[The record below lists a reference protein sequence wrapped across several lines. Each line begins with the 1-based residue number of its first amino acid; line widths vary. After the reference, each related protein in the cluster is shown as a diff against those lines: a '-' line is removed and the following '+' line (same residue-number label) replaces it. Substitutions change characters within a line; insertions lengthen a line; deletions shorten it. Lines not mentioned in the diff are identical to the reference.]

1 MDKVVTR
8 IISRGRLVCLLAAFL
23 FLGSSQLFAQETRN
37 PSINYKAVPKL
48 EEIKDHPAAPDF
60 TLANP
65 DGKKLS
71 LKDYRGKLVF
81 LNFWATWC
89 EFCREEMPAMERL
102 YQEFKGKG
110 FEILAVN
117 VKDKRSDALAFV
129 KKLKL
134 SYPIMMDPE
143 GEIGLLYGA
152 FGMPTTYLIDEN
164 GLVVARLWGPADW
177 YSPGA
182 RNLIKALLEQKKRPT

>member
-1 MDKVVTR
+1 MVAG
-8 IISRGRLVCLLAAFL
+8 IISRGRRFFLLAAFL
-23 FLGSSQLFAQETRN
+23 FLGSSQLFAQATRN
-37 PSINYKAVPKL
+37 PPIDYKAVPKL

-89 EFCREEMPAMERL
+89 EFCRDEMPAMERL

-110 FEILAVN
+110 FEVLAVN

-134 SYPIMMDPE
+134 TYPIMIDPE

-152 FGMPTTYLIDEN
+152 FGMPATYLIDEK
-164 GLVVARLWGPADW
+164 GMVLARLWGPADW

-182 RNLIKALLEQKKRPT
+182 RNLIKTLLERRQRPT